1 MKRTLILAFSVA
13 GALGAYAQGTVN
25 FTEASDVTVLIY
37 APSSNV
43 GNGPNGEVVGNS
55 AADTPSGSTAYTG
68 GVIGGNATSTGS
80 AGYGN
85 GNNYTAEL
93 YGAAGSGLAFSA
105 LAPLS
110 QYTSTFATKA
120 GGAGQFLGSNPSPD
134 PGIPGTGTAATATA
148 TLSLAAW
155 YNGGGTITSLAAAE
169 AAKVPYGWSTPFS
182 TFSGPLGGT
191 GSPPNTPPDITGLT
205 SFSLV
210 TPTGVPEP
218 GTITLGI
225 MGAAAFLMRR
235 RSK

>member
-25 FTEASDVTVLIY
+25 FSEASDATILIY
-37 APSSNV
+37 APT
-43 GNGPNGEVVGNS
+43 GTTGTGPNGEVVGNS
-55 AADTPSGSTAYTG
+55 ASDVPAGSTAYNG
-68 GVIGGNATSTGS
+68 GTIGGNATATGS

-85 GNNYTAEL
+85 GNNYSAEL
-93 YGAAGSGLAFSA
+93 YGAAGTGLAFSA

-110 QYTSTFATKA
+110 QYESTFVTRGA
-120 GGAGQFLGSNPSPD
+120 GGSFLGSAPTTD

-148 TLSLAAW
+148 TVALAAW
-155 YNGGGTITSLAAAE
+155 YNGGNTITSLSAAE
-169 AAKVPYGWSTPFS
+169 AAHVPYGWSVPTS

-191 GSPPNTPPDITGLT
+191 GSPPNTPPDLTGLT

-210 TPTGVPEP
+210 PGTVPEP

-225 MGAAAFLMRR
+225 MGAAAFLARR
-235 RSK
+235 RSRKQ